1 MELEHPHVGLNGNRG
16 RWSAHDRLIAGKGKL
31 RFKIQGVVMTK
42 GLEEHRNDLT
52 HSKGPVLIITKEPN
66 DPRSMLEKLEIHL
79 CK

>member
-1 MELEHPHVGLNGNRG
+1 MLVLMGIEEDGQLMI
-16 RWSAHDRLIAGKGKL
+16 RLIAGKGKL